1 MPTLRLDALAIA
13 EMASGHK
20 CLNLTEQMSWEGFPD
35 YADTLL
41 SEISGSVVKRWDSF
55 DVRLWEVRIGGL
67 TVLRLGG
74 VDIKL
79 VFDDFPVMVSLESDS
94 SAGDRLIER
103 LYATL
108 SGIPKHTS

>member
-1 MPTLRLDALAIA
+1 MPALRLDALAIV

-35 YADTLL
+35 YADILL

-55 DVRLWEVRIGGL
+55 DVRLWEVRVGGL

-74 VDIKL
+74 VNVRL
-79 VFDDFPVMVSLESDS
+79 VFDDYPVMVTLESDS
-94 SAGDRLIER
+94 SAGDRLVER
-103 LYATL
+103 LYGIL
-108 SGIPKHTS
+108 SKVPKHTS